1 MNETQAKYLGRII
14 DKRHFRAFV
23 HAADGNKKLVESW
36 NEFERHMATGV
47 WFDKKVE
54 ALEVKLEPEIE
65 RIASEE
71 AIAKVPKKRATR
83 KSKEIVSE
91 IDTVTL
97 TELLSLPSEEK

>member
-23 HAADGNKKLVESW
+23 HAVDGNKRLVESW
-36 NEFERHMATGV
+36 DEFEKHMATGV

-65 RIASEE
+65 EIASKEVIVK
-71 AIAKVPKKRATR
+71 APKKRATR
-83 KSKEIVSE
+83 KPKEIVAE

-97 TELLSLPSEEK
+97 SELLSLPAEEK